1 MMIDMNNKIRVIF
14 AIIALIPTTL
24 FILPLWHIDFDAPQF
39 PEGLGLYIYIND
51 IQGTRENAL
60 ETINNLNHY
69 IGMQK
74 IKPEEVPEFK
84 IIPIVT
90 ISLIVIGLISLILK
104 KRIFVFIW
112 LLIFSLSGIVGLIDY
127 YLWQQEFG
135 HNLDPNA
142 IIKTETQ
149 SYDPPFIGSKK
160 IMNFTVSSYPASG
173 GILVFSSLIAGWIL
187 FYLESKI
194 NSKQELI
201 E

>member
-1 MMIDMNNKIRVIF
+1 MNIKFRIIF
-14 AIIALIPTTL
+14 AIIAILPITL
-24 FILPLWHIDFDAPQF
+24 FVLPLWHIDFDAPQF

-60 ETINNLNHY
+60 ETVNNLNHY

-84 IIPIVT
+84 IIPIVVIT
-90 ISLIVIGLISLILK
+90 IIIIGFIAIALK
-104 KRIFVFIW
+104 KRVYLFLW
-112 LLIFSLSGIVGLIDY
+112 LLLFSIAGIVGLIDY

-149 SYDPPFIGSKK
+149 SYDPPFIGSKR

-173 GILVFSSLIAGWIL
+173 GILVFSSLLAGWIL

-194 NSKQELI
+194 NQKQELK

>member
-1 MMIDMNNKIRVIF
+1 MKNKFKIIY
-14 AIIALIPTTL
+14 AIIAIIPVTL

-74 IKPEEVPEFK
+74 IKTDEVPEFK
-84 IIPIVT
+84 IIPIVVIFLI
-90 ISLIVIGLISLILK
+90 ISGLISNFMGK
-104 KRIFVFIW
+104 KIFVFLW
-112 LLIFSLSGIVGLIDY
+112 LILFSIAGIIGLIDY
-127 YLWQQEFG
+127 YLWQKEFG

-173 GILVFSSLIAGWIL
+173 GILVFSSLLAGWIMYYFEL
-187 FYLESKI
+187 KLQR
-194 NSKQELI
+194 KQEQK